1 MIEFNVYA
9 NKRVKEYLHRNDNPQ
24 DKRAIKAFF
33 TVLKKEG
40 LSKARMTALVKGS
53 KNINYLIDNLC
64 WDYSRAYPYSI
75 HEFTV

>member
-9 NKRVKEYLHRNDNPQ
+9 NKRVKEYLHHNDNSQ

-33 TVLKKEG
+33 LTLKKEG
-40 LSKARMTALVKGS
+40 LSKARMVALVKGS

-64 WDYSRAYPYSI
+64 WDYSRAYPYSVR
-75 HEFTV
+75 EFTV